1 MNRFTTKIIPKFRA
15 LLVTD
20 EEIFGARGYNILKY
34 DINTARL
41 SKQSTINDPKYA
53 ILSRFF
59 LTRRFFRAEITNLYE
74 LSDDTQLLIA
84 KKGIFKKEKNSNTF
98 SKCFPIPR
106 GSRPMNLC
114 IDEKDNIYFG
124 EYFSNFEKKPVNIY
138 ASFDKGLTWK
148 IVYTFREGE
157 INHIHGIFYDKYTN
171 WKWVVTGDRENE
183 CIIGYTDNDFQN
195 LNIVFRGGQEYR
207 TCNLLFFNDFIVF
220 VTDSQY
226 IPNEIKK
233 FDRKT
238 LEITSLQSI
247 EGSGIYAGQNSSFSF
262 VSTTIEPSTVN
273 LDQYSHLYISEDG
286 LNWVEI
292 AKYKKDIWH
301 KSAFQFGSIQFPRY
315 ETNHLNNILVYS
327 GRSLNNIGNKTVVL
341 VSKEKS

>member
-1 MNRFTTKIIPKFRA
+1 MNEFSTKIIPKFRA
-15 LLVTD
+15 LLVND
-20 EEIFGARGYNILKY
+20 GEIIGARGYNILKY
-34 DINTARL
+34 DIHTGKL
-41 SKQSTINDPKYA
+41 LKQSTVIDSKYSF
-53 ILSRFF
+53 LSSFF

-74 LSDDTQLLIA
+74 LSDGTQILIA
-84 KKGIFKKEKNSNTF
+84 KKGIFRKEINSNTF
-98 SKCFPIPR
+98 SKCFHIPR

-138 ASFDKGLTWK
+138 FSFDKGLTWN
-148 IVYTFREGE
+148 VAYTFQEGE
-157 INHIHGIFYDKYTN
+157 INHVHGIFYDKYTN
-171 WKWVVTGDRENE
+171 RKWVITGDRDNE
-183 CIIGYTDNDFQN
+183 CLIGYTDNDFQR

-207 TCNLLFFNDFIVF
+207 TCSLLFFEDFIVF

-226 IPNEIKK
+226 IQNEIKK

-247 EGSGIYAGQNSSFSF
+247 EGSGIYAGQSNRFSF

-273 LDQYSHLYISEDG
+273 LDPYSHLYISENG
-286 LNWVEI
+286 LDWKEI
-292 AKYKKDIWH
+292 AKYKKDRWH

-315 ETNHLNNILVYS
+315 ETTDGQSFVIYS
-327 GRSLNNIGNKTVVL
+327 GRALKKIDVKTVIQ
-341 VSKEKS
+341 KIK

>member
-1 MNRFTTKIIPKFRA
+1 MNEFNTKIIPKFRA

-20 EEIFGARGYNILKY
+20 EEIIGARGYNILKY
-34 DINTARL
+34 DVNTARL
-41 SKQSTINDPKYA
+41 SKQSTVIDRKYA

-74 LSDDTQLLIA
+74 LSDGTQLLIA
-84 KKGIFKKEKNSNTF
+84 KKGIFRKEKKSNTF
-98 SKCFPIPR
+98 FKSFYIPR

-114 IDEKDNIYFG
+114 IDEKDNIFFG
-124 EYFSNFEKKPVNIY
+124 EYFSNFEKKPIHIY

-148 IVYTFREGE
+148 TVYTFREGE

-207 TCNLLFFNDFIVF
+207 TCNLLFFKDFIVF

-238 LEITSLQSI
+238 LEITSLQFI
-247 EGSGIYAGQNSSFSF
+247 EGSGIYAGQNNSFSF

-273 LDQYSHLYISEDG
+273 LDHYSHLYISEDG
-286 LNWVEI
+286 LNWAEI
-292 AKYKKDIWH
+292 AKYKKDKWH

-315 ETNHLNNILVYS
+315 ETTNKLSFIVYS
-327 GRSLNNIGNKTVVL
+327 GRALKKIDGKTVIQKV
-341 VSKEKS
+341 K

>member
-1 MNRFTTKIIPKFRA
+1 MNEFTTKIIPKFRA
-15 LLVTD
+15 LMVID
-20 EEIFGARGYNILKY
+20 GEIIGARGYDIFKY
-34 DINTARL
+34 DI
-41 SKQSTINDPKYA
+41 QSQKMTKVSIVKDLKYA

-74 LSDDTQLLIA
+74 LSDGTQLLIA
-84 KKGIFKKEKNSNTF
+84 KKGVFRKEINSNTF
-98 SKCFPIPR
+98 SKCFHIPR

-138 ASFDKGLTWK
+138 SSFDKGLTWN
-148 IVYTFREGE
+148 VAYTFQEGE

-171 WKWVVTGDRENE
+171 RKWVVTGDRENE
-183 CIIGYTDNDFQN
+183 CIIGYTDNDFQR

-207 TCNLLFFNDFIVF
+207 TCSLLFFEDFIVF

-226 IPNEIKK
+226 IQNKIKK
-233 FDRKT
+233 FDRET
-238 LEITSLQSI
+238 LEMTSLQSI
-247 EGSGIYAGQNSSFSF
+247 EGSGIYAGQSNRFSF

-273 LDQYSHLYISEDG
+273 LDPYSHLYISENG
-286 LNWVEI
+286 LDWKEI
-292 AKYKKDIWH
+292 AKYKKDRWH

-315 ETNHLNNILVYS
+315 ETTDGQSFVIYS
-327 GRSLNNIGNKTVVL
+327 GRALKKIDVKTVIQ
-341 VSKEKS
+341 KIK